1 MTVRANKPAFN
12 IREKLKELDYAHV
25 PYDKMPAGSVIQ
37 VFNNIITTR
46 SVLNSVPGSSTIS
59 ATSGSQYTSFNF
71 TPKSSNSKL
80 LLLSST
86 FLVGEAS
93 NSNDAIVVFA
103 THGGDT
109 IIGSVLNYSGY
120 PHWSSNLDTTFV
132 SFNHLFD
139 SWGTSEKAISIR
151 VQGSAATSNF
161 VVNYPNATTT
171 YVSQFNSP
179 NEHEVTFTIMEIAQ

>member
-12 IREKLKELDYAHV
+12 IREKLKSLDYSHV
-25 PYDKMPAGSVIQ
+25 PYEKMPAGSVIQ

-46 SVLNSVPGSSTIS
+46 SVLTNVPGGSTIT

-71 TPKSSNSKL
+71 TPKSSKSKL

-86 FLVGEAS
+86 FLVGEAT
-93 NSNDAIVVFA
+93 NTNDAVAVFA

-109 IIGSVLNYSGY
+109 IIGSVFNYSGY
-120 PHWSSNLDTTFV
+120 VHWSGNLDTTFV

-139 SWGTSEKAISIR
+139 SWGTSEKTISIR
-151 VQGSAATSNF
+151 IQGNSTSSF
-161 VVNYPNATTT
+161 TVNYPNATTT
-171 YVSQFNSP
+171 YAYQFNSP
-179 NEHEVTFTIMEIAQ
+179 NEHEVTFTVMEIAQ